1 MELLANCITLDELCE
16 EVKEEEKNEKEMEK
30 EEEEEECIDEGTTS
44 KRDRQAVVPH
54 PSSGSL
60 QRPSDQ

>member
-16 EVKEEEKNEKEMEK
+16 EDKEEEKKEMEK
-30 EEEEEECIDEGTTS
+30 EEEEEECIDEGTATRS
-44 KRDRQAVVPH
+44 DRQAVVSH
-54 PSSGSL
+54 PSSGSQ

>member
-16 EVKEEEKNEKEMEK
+16 EDKEEKNEKEMEK
-30 EEEEEECIDEGTTS
+30 EKEEEECIDEGTATRS
-44 KRDRQAVVPH
+44 DRQAVVSH

>member
-1 MELLANCITLDELCE
+1 MELLANCVTLDELCE
-16 EVKEEEKNEKEMEK
+16 EDKEEEKNEKEMEK
-30 EEEEEECIDEGTTS
+30 EEEECIDEGTTS
-44 KRDRQAVVPH
+44 KRDREAVVPH